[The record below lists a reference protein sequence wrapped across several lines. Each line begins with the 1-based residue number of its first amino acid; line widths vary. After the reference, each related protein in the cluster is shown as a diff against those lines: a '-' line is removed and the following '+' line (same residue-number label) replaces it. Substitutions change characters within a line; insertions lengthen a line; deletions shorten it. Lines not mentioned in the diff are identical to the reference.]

1 MIPISEK
8 ATEIDW
14 QEATTPELAIV
25 KAVVASKYG
34 MEIDEGELE

>member
-14 QEATTPELAIV
+14 QEADTPKRAIV
-25 KAVVASKYG
+25 MAAIAYLS
-34 MEIDEGELE
+34 EGKE

>member
-14 QEATTPELAIV
+14 QEADTPKRAIV
-25 KAVVASKYG
+25 MAAIACLS
-34 MEIDEGELE
+34 EGKE